1 MKKFIAF
8 SLCAAMALSL
18 AACGDNSITAS
29 SAPAAD
35 ASVSASAPDAPSE
48 PETSDAPTLSSVT
61 VDLSD
66 VQTEEHTADDGTLLL
81 SISTQQPKLENPD
94 ELAALTAIQADI
106 DSEVNTIMHPEDED
120 PLAAAQYDYEQAA
133 ADDREFVPSSEELT
147 FTVQRNDGVVLSLVG
162 SLWSYGGGPHGNT
175 YTFCLNY
182 NVSTGARITLE
193 TLGQAFIDT
202 ATQLVL
208 DQAAAKNEETPGL
221 LIDDYATYIGDVVSD
236 DTFYFTDD
244 AVVFV
249 SGEYVIQ
256 SYAAGIIEF
265 PVPYLQLSSVL
276 PEAYKR

>member
-1 MKKFIAF
+1 M
-8 SLCAAMALSL
+8 
-18 AACGDNSITAS
+18 
-29 SAPAAD
+29 
-35 ASVSASAPDAPSE
+35 
-48 PETSDAPTLSSVT
+48 
-61 VDLSD
+61 
-66 VQTEEHTADDGTLLL
+66 
-81 SISTQQPKLENPD
+81 
-94 ELAALTAIQADI
+94 
-106 DSEVNTIMHPEDED
+106 
-120 PLAAAQYDYEQAA
+120 
-133 ADDREFVPSSEELT
+133 
-147 FTVQRNDGVVLSLVG
+147 
-162 SLWSYGGGPHGNT
+162 
-175 YTFCLNY
+175 
-182 NVSTGARITLE
+182 STGARITLE

-265 PVPYLQLSSVL
+265 SVPYLQLSSVL

>member
-1 MKKFIAF
+1 
-8 SLCAAMALSL
+8 MALSL
-18 AACGDNSITAS
+18 AACSDNSAATAS
-29 SAPAAD
+29 SAPVVSSAPA
-35 ASVSASAPDAPSE
+35 VSASASASEPDESTPDAPSE
-48 PETSDAPTLSSVT
+48 PEKSDAPALSSVT

-81 SISTQQPKLENPD
+81 SISTQQPKLDNPD
-94 ELAALTAIQADI
+94 GLAALTAIQADI
-106 DSEVNTIMHPEDED
+106 DSEVSSLMHPEDES

-133 ADDREFVPSSEELT
+133 ADGREFVPSSEELT
-147 FTVQRNDGVVLSLVG
+147 FTVQRNDGAVLSLVG
-162 SLWSYGGGPHGNT
+162 SLWSYDGGAHGYT

-182 NVSTGARITLE
+182 DVSTGARITLE
-193 TLGQAFIDT
+193 SLGQDFADT

-221 LIDDYATYIGDVVSD
+221 LIADYADYIGDVVSD

-249 SGEYVIQ
+249 SGEYVMQ